1 MDRTDGSISPNI
13 LNIQHQAHNMELLCL
28 EEGHFEGGEFVTDR
42 VRSGD
47 EARHGIWAQY
57 DCGVVHFILGD

>member
-1 MDRTDGSISPNI
+1 M

-57 DCGVVHFILGD
+57 DCGVAHFILGD